1 MIARLLGCTV
11 IALGLTLALP
21 AEPLTPE
28 EQKLVAHVNAHEA
41 DFVTTLEKVMNI
53 SSATEDLA
61 GVKAVADVFGR
72 EFDALG
78 FKSRFI
84 ALPASTKRA
93 GHLFAERTGTR
104 GKRLLLIGHLDTVLP
119 AGKITRDGGTLHG
132 SGANDIKGG
141 DVVLLYALKA
151 LHAAG
156 ALDNTQIIVAMTGD
170 EEAPGDPIE
179 VSRRDLLEAAKRSDV
194 ALAFETAIGHTATV
208 ARRGIVSWTIE
219 VQGATGHS
227 SGIFGQAAGSGS
239 VYEMARILSEFH
251 EQLRKLDGITCNPA
265 LVVGGTEATLDR
277 TGGSVTGKSNIIAQ
291 RTLVRGDLRFL
302 SPGQLA
308 EAQAVMR
315 TIVANHLP
323 RTSAEITFL
332 PDGYPAMA
340 PAPANYALL
349 AQLDQASRDLGFG
362 PVTAYDPKARGAGDV
377 SFVSPPL
384 PGLDGLGLRGR
395 GAHAPGETGDIATAP
410 ELVQRAALLIY
421 RLTR

>member
-1 MIARLLGCTV
+1 MIVRLLRCTV
-11 IALGLTLALP
+11 IVLGLTLALH
-21 AEPLTPE
+21 AEPLTTE
-28 EQKLVAHVNAHEA
+28 EQKLVTYVKTHEA
-41 DFVTTLEKVMNI
+41 DFVATLEEVVNI
-53 SSATEDLA
+53 SSATENLA
-61 GVKAVADVFGR
+61 GVKAVAEVFGR

-84 ALPASTKRA
+84 ALPASTQRA

-119 AGKITRDGGTLHG
+119 AGKITRVGGTLHG
-132 SGANDIKGG
+132 SGTNDMKGG

-156 ALDNTQIIVAMTGD
+156 ALEDTQIIVAMTGD
-170 EEAPGDPIE
+170 EEAPGDPLE
-179 VSRRDLLEAAKRSDV
+179 VSRRDLLEAAKRSDA

-227 SGIFGQAAGSGS
+227 AGIFGNAAGSGS

-251 EQLRKLDGITCNPA
+251 NQLRMLDGVTCNPA
-265 LVVGGTEATLDR
+265 LVVGGTEAMMDR
-277 TGGSVTGKSNIIAQ
+277 TGGTVTGKSNVIAQ

-302 SPGQLA
+302 SSGQLA
-308 EAQAVMR
+308 EAQAIMR
-315 TIVANHLP
+315 AIVAKHLP

-332 PDGYPAMA
+332 RGGYPAMPPTA
-340 PAPANYALL
+340 SNYALL

-362 PVTAYDPKARGAGDV
+362 PVTAYDPKARGAGDI

-384 PGLDGLGLRGR
+384 PGLDGLGLRGQ
-395 GAHAPGETGDIATAP
+395 GAHAPAETGDIATAP